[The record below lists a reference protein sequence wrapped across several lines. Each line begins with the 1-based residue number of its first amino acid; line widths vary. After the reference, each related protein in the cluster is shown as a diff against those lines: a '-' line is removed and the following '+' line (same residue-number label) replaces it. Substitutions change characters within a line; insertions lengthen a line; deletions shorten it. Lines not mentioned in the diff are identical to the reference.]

1 VFAAFGY
8 DRPDKE
14 ELMLHLLSRPKVGL
28 ALSGGGARGLAHI
41 GVLKVLEREEVPV
54 DFLAGTSMGGLIAAA
69 FAAGL
74 SPTLIE
80 QEAVRMGRYAQ
91 LVRLFDLSLPG
102 AGLVEG
108 KKIEAYLTQHLGE
121 RTFEELEIPLALM
134 AVDLQTG
141 EEVALTEGSVV
152 EAVRATISM
161 PGVFVPVYRDGR
173 VLVDGGILNNLPAD
187 VVRRMGADVV
197 IAVDVSTPLEMLPAF
212 PEPDDARLPLPQVSL
227 AIESLRRSLLIIGA
241 HLQAQKLAQARPELL
256 IRPELDPDI
265 TLFSGYNR
273 AAEIIA
279 AGEWAAE
286 RALPRIRQYLAHRS
300 RLRWWWERESDRL
313 GSAKANALGGRLAC

>member
-1 VFAAFGY
+1 
-8 DRPDKE
+8 
-14 ELMLHLLSRPKVGL
+14 MLHLLRRPKVGL

-41 GVLKVLEREEVPV
+41 GVLKALEREGIPV
-54 DFLAGTSMGGLIAAA
+54 DYLAGTSMGGLIAAGY
-69 FAAGL
+69 AAGL
-74 SPTLIE
+74 SAAYME

-108 KKIEAYLTQHLGE
+108 KKIEAYLAQHLGE

-141 EEVALTEGSVV
+141 EEVALTEGSLV

-173 VLVDGGILNNLPAD
+173 VLVDGGVLNNLPAD

-197 IAVDVSTPLEMLPAF
+197 IAVDVSIPLEHLPPF
-212 PEPDDARLPLPQVSL
+212 PDGEAGARLPLAQVSL
-227 AIESLRRSLLIIGA
+227 AIETLRRSLLVMAARI
-241 HLQAQKLAQARPELL
+241 QARKLAQAPPDVL
-256 IRPELDPDI
+256 IRPELDCDV
-265 TLFSGYNR
+265 TLFGGYNR
-273 AAEIIA
+273 ATEIIA
-279 AGEWAAE
+279 AGERAAE
-286 RALPRIRQYLAHRS
+286 QVLPRIRQYLADRPW
-300 RLRWWWERESDRL
+300 LRWWREINAARLERTRSE
-313 GSAKANALGGRLAC
+313 AL